1 MVLPKEC
8 CILRC
13 EEQIEK
19 LAKLAKEDDTNIF
32 MLEHSRARTLG
43 YIQGMCDANIFDLD
57 VLNELYDRVDAIT
70 HPHLV
75 RKKNKKR

>member
-1 MVLPKEC
+1 MRVLTILIPQSIIIERPITPI
-8 CILRC
+8 CIY
-13 EEQIEK
+13 
-19 LAKLAKEDDTNIF
+19 

-43 YIQGMCDANIFDLD
+43 YIQGMCDAGIFDLD

-75 RKKNKKR
+75 RKKNKKG